1 MRKRARRRRES
12 NRPKNAIPARIA
24 PLHSES
30 KVTRYAG
37 AGIRLIDDLL
47 PALAE
52 ESKHEAE
59 EARKALQTAIDEL
72 KNRKRAS

>member
-1 MRKRARRRRES
+1 
-12 NRPKNAIPARIA
+12 
-24 PLHSES
+24 
-30 KVTRYAG
+30 VTRYAG